1 VLVTLAVALT
11 FIPAALAI
19 VGRALFWPSLPEPGG
34 DSTSVMEVRRARSE
48 FWGGIAR
55 VGAAKPI
62 ALLIVVGCLVAVGF
76 ASKSLADIKL
86 GFTSIAGLRANSE
99 PKRAAEAAGQG
110 FARGILAPTELLV
123 EQRGRI
129 DLQAL
134 ARLERAVAEQP
145 GVAAVIGPDDE
156 PARVISNL
164 VVSDRAPAARF
175 LVVFDQDPLGGEAID
190 YLEDL
195 RDAMPGL
202 LEEAGIPDA
211 EVGFGGETALAAET
225 VHTLVRDL
233 ARIGLAVLLVNLV
246 LLVIFLRALVA
257 PLYLLAASALA
268 LAASLGLT
276 TWVFQ
281 SLLGYGE
288 LTYYVPFAVA
298 VLLLSLGSDYNVF
311 IVGRVWHEA
320 ARRHSVRDA
329 VAAGAARASGA
340 ITVAGLALAFSFAAL
355 AIIPL
360 RQFREFAF
368 AMFVGILLDAF
379 LVRSLLVPGLI
390 SVVGEASWW
399 PTRREVLQP
408 VPETADGVRSAS
420 EDRTRSAS
428 SRASSRGG

>member
-11 FIPAALAI
+11 FIPASLAI
-19 VGRALFWPSLPEPGG
+19 LRRALFWPSLPEPGG
-34 DSTSVMEVRRARSE
+34 DSAAETEVRRARSE

-55 VGAAKPI
+55 AGAAKPI
-62 ALLIVVGCLVAVGF
+62 ALLIVVACLIAVGF
-76 ASKSLADIKL
+76 ASKSLADMNL
-86 GFTSIAGLRANSE
+86 GFTSIAGLPPDSE
-99 PKRAAEAAGQG
+99 SKRAAEAAGQG
-110 FARGILAPTELLV
+110 FAHGILAPTELLI
-123 EQRGRI
+123 EQRG
-129 DLQAL
+129 DLDLEAV

-145 GVAAVIGPDDE
+145 GVAAVVGPDDE
-156 PARVISNL
+156 PARVIPNL
-164 VVSDRAPAARF
+164 VVSDRGPAARF
-175 LVVFDQDPLGGEAID
+175 LIVFDEDPLGGAAID

-202 LEEAGIPDA
+202 LEDAGISEA
-211 EVGFGGETALAAET
+211 QVSFGGETALAAET
-225 VHTLVRDL
+225 VGTLLHDL

-257 PLYLLAASALA
+257 PLYLLGASALA

-340 ITVAGLALAFSFAAL
+340 ITVAGLALAFSFATL

-399 PTRREVLQP
+399 PAKRELLHP
-408 VPETADGVRSAS
+408 VPETVDGVSSAS
-420 EDRTRSAS
+420 DDGTRSAS
-428 SRASSRGG
+428 SRASSGGG